1 MEFLDSIL
9 RKKLWDI
16 YLLKNE
22 IVNFVKVNENFVIF
36 ISFEGLFVIILC
48 VFIMFFGLR
57 FWFYVNLNIKF
68 M

>member
-9 RKKLWDI
+9 RKKLWYI

-22 IVNFVKVNENFVIF
+22 IVNFVKFNENFVIF

-57 FWFYVNLNIKF
+57 FWFCVNLNIKF

>member
-9 RKKLWDI
+9 RKKLWYI

-22 IVNFVKVNENFVIF
+22 IVNFVKFNENFVIF

>member
-22 IVNFVKVNENFVIF
+22 IVNFVKFNENFVIF